1 MIFVAITT
9 RFEMKLNQTNR
20 TRDSKDIAS
29 VTSYFSENEAENLQN
44 GDLHLAQITDFEM
57 GYLENHLAQ
66 SFKQIEQET
75 LKILHL

>member
-1 MIFVAITT
+1 
-9 RFEMKLNQTNR
+9 MKLNQTNR

-57 GYLENHLAQ
+57 GYLENYLAQ

>member
-1 MIFVAITT
+1 
-9 RFEMKLNQTNR
+9 MKLNQTNR

-66 SFKQIEQET
+66 FQTNRTRDSKDIASVTSYFSEN
-75 LKILHL
+75 